1 MNTKGI
7 DLSVKASKK
16 CGYTFPSRIGIAN
29 GVLYDGRGIHAMHQA
44 SGTDSNT
51 GRSTFVELGPC
62 TPERQQVRQGES
74 KERLKVDFDAGSA
87 TLKVTRNSPSV
98 Q

>member
-1 MNTKGI
+1 M
-7 DLSVKASKK
+7 SVKASQK
-16 CGYTFPSRIGIAN
+16 CGYTFPSDVGIAN

-44 SGTDSNT
+44 SGVDRF

-74 KERLKVDFDAGSA
+74 KERLKVDFDAGTA
-87 TLKVTRNSPSV
+87 TFKVTRNSPSV